1 MKRLLAVLMI
11 LVMAVSV
18 LVACDNNDNN
28 GDDTPKVNPNA
39 KSEGSMTYAQYD
51 AAKVDDAVVIEGFVQ
66 ATQSWWQ
73 DKITVYLQ
81 DGEGA
86 YFVYEMACSEAD
98 SKKLVKGT
106 KIKVTGS
113 KAEWDGEIE
122 IVDATFE
129 ILAGDTYIAP
139 ATDVTD
145 LLGKDDLVKHQN
157 KFVSF
162 KEMTVEKI
170 EFKNGE
176 PGDDIYVTLK
186 KGDTSYS
193 FCVERYLTDPDTQVY
208 KDVSALKAGDVINV
222 EGFLYWWNGPN
233 THITAVSK

>member
-11 LVMAVSV
+11 LVLAVSV
-18 LVACDNNDNN
+18 FVACDNTNNN
-28 GDDTPKVNPNA
+28 GDDTPKVDPNK

-51 AAKVDDAVVIEGFVQ
+51 AAKVDDEVVIEGFVQ
-66 ATQSWWQ
+66 GHQSWW
-73 DKITVYLQ
+73 DNKITVYLQ
-81 DGEGA
+81 DGDGA

-98 SKKLVKGT
+98 SKKLEKGT
-106 KIKVTGS
+106 KIKVTGN

-129 ILAGDTYIAP
+129 ILEGDTYVAT

-162 KEMTVEKI
+162 KDMTVESI

-176 PGDDIYVTLK
+176 PGDDIYVNLK
-186 KGDTSYS
+186 KGDASYS

-208 KDVSALKAGDVINV
+208 KDVSALKAGDVIDV
-222 EGFLYWWNGPN
+222 EGFLYWWKGPN